1 MSGKR
6 IAELEKALEAARR
19 ERDEASAMADW
30 HIEDLRELIHEGLPG
45 MPGAW
50 QATLVGQARTIAEW
64 RDKSFAAE
72 SDLLATKAALAE
84 ALALVESV
92 TTSVPHLH
100 VHFAPAI
107 AALKAKVQP

>member
-64 RDKSFAAE
+64 RNKSFAAE
-72 SDLLATKAALAE
+72 RDLAATKAALAE
-84 ALALVESV
+84 AIQLIE
-92 TTSVPHLH
+92 
-100 VHFAPAI
+100 AI
-107 AALKAKVQP
+107 DDTDGLSMLWMIKGLEALKAKVQP